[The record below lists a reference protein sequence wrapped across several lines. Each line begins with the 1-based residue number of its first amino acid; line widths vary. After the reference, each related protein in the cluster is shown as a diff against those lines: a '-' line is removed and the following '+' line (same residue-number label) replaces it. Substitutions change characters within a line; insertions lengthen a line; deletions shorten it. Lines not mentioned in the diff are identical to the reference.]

1 MLDAGCGSE
10 MKFTHE
16 MEAHASCAVGI
27 DIEDLQIRSPKV
39 LGVRGDLNALPF
51 KDETFDMIIS
61 MSVIEH
67 LLDPEHTFLEFS
79 RVLKPGG
86 FIILQTPN
94 KYDYVSVASRL
105 TPFRFHQW
113 LLPKIQDRKPEEA
126 FPTFY
131 RANTKRKLNDLLN
144 QGELILRKLEF
155 FNQYPAYLMFSPF
168 VFRMG
173 ILYERLTSRFEVL
186 SQLRGWILAI
196 AQKTI

>member
-1 MLDAGCGSE
+1 M
-10 MKFTHE
+10 
-16 MEAHASCAVGI
+16 
-27 DIEDLQIRSPKV
+27 
-39 LGVRGDLNALPF
+39 
-51 KDETFDMIIS
+51 
-61 MSVIEH
+61 
-67 LLDPEHTFLEFS
+67 
-79 RVLKPGG
+79 
-86 FIILQTPN
+86 
-94 KYDYVSVASRL
+94 
-105 TPFRFHQW
+105 
-113 LLPKIQDRKPEEA
+113 LPKIQDRKPEEA